1 MAMTIELKLPAELS
15 IYTVSEEHARWRG
28 LLDSAEAGTART
40 VVVSAGAVD
49 EVDGAGV
56 QMLQSLVNEVVRRER
71 VLKLVGVS
79 APLAAACATL
89 GLGAL
94 ARAADAKESA

>member
-1 MAMTIELKLPAELS
+1 MTIELKHPAELS
-15 IYTVSEEHARWRG
+15 IYTVSEEYPRWRA
-28 LLDSAEAGTART
+28 LLDTAQAGEART

-56 QMLQSLVNEVVRRER
+56 QMLQSLANEVARRER
-71 VLKLVGVS
+71 VLRLVGVS
-79 APLAAACATL
+79 ASLASACAGL

-94 ARAADAKESA
+94 ARAADTKEST

>member
-1 MAMTIELKLPAELS
+1 MTIELKLPAELS

-28 LLDSAEAGTART
+28 LLDSAQAGAART

-56 QMLQSLVNEVVRRER
+56 QMLQSLANEMARRER
-71 VLKLVGVS
+71 VLRLVGVS
-79 APLAAACATL
+79 ASLASACAAL
-89 GLGAL
+89 GLGKL
-94 ARAADAKESA
+94 ARASSAREPT